1 MFLFIEAAAVIY
13 VAFTSIT
20 ENSKVIDLN
29 VWNAFGVETQDILQ
43 ERVNFKLIH
52 KFDFLKLNKIF
63 SLYKTKSLLV

>member
-1 MFLFIEAAAVIY
+1 MSKIIKNTTFLQYIIVVGVFLFIEAAAVIY

-43 ERVNFKLIH
+43 ERVNFKLI
-52 KFDFLKLNKIF
+52 
-63 SLYKTKSLLV
+63 